1 MGEGPD
7 EAYALLQ
14 TADGGFALAGYTD
27 SFGAGSYDMWLIK
40 TDAKGKA
47 CILTAGKRTSGLEIF
62 SLLTTVLFLTIWSKK
77 KKCLISK

>member
-1 MGEGPD
+1 
-7 EAYALLQ
+7 
-14 TADGGFALAGYTD
+14 
-27 SFGAGSYDMWLIK
+27 MWLIK